1 MDTIVVTDGAFDFK
15 DDLIDSF
22 YAPEYG
28 YDNNGSLTY
37 DANKGVS
44 WINYDQWGNP
54 IRVQFTDHS
63 ITEHVY
69 AADGRRLKTIHRTS
83 IPQSPSLGI
92 GVTASLTSSQT
103 QAIDSLDYVGNF
115 IYEKGVLKRYMF
127 DDGYL
132 KLYTNTFSPRFF
144 IKDHLG
150 NNRIVTDGSG
160 NIQQNT
166 NYYPYGGMTSIST
179 GQGEQQFKYN
189 GKEYDPMHGLNEY
202 DYGARQYDP
211 AIGKFTTMDPL
222 CEKYYHIS
230 PYAYCAGNPV
240 NAVDPDGRNPIY
252 DKNGIFLGTDD
263 LGLQGLYYV
272 MDEKKFTQGMSHF
285 VVEKYGIIEGIPNDI
300 KEKINRHYKELPKR
314 PDYDGYLT
322 LEEANDW
329 YRKGTGEP
337 IFVSLEKIDL
347 SGILSLGEDFVG
359 QVKTFNLLINSGS
372 LNDGLVFGSITL
384 KRYSNHSVRAYS
396 DNYGFE
402 MHNPLNPLNWPRNIE
417 TIIGKS
423 VAGNGK
429 PFEINIYGS
438 KKLTPILP
446 WIK

>member
-1 MDTIVVTDGAFDFK
+1 M
-15 DDLIDSF
+15 DDLINS
-22 YAPEYG
+22 YSAPEYW
-28 YDNNGSLTY
+28 YNSNGALSY

-44 WINYDQWGNP
+44 WIDYDQLGNP

-69 AADGRRLKTIHRTS
+69 TADGRRLKTIHRTS
-83 IPQSPSLGI
+83 VPQSNPLGI
-92 GVTASLTSSQT
+92 GVTASLTPAQT
-103 QAIDSLDYVGNF
+103 QSIDSIDYVGSF
-115 IYEKGVLKRYMF
+115 IYEKGQLKRYMF

-230 PYAYCAGNPV
+230 PYAYCGGNPV
-240 NAVDPDGRNPIY
+240 NAVDVDGKDIWDIDECGNIVCIRQNTDMDKINIVRLQEDNSYKTMIDRYGNEKSVTFAYGTIKHSTGKTDKGVAY
-252 DKNGIFLGTDD
+252 DIFKIKGDENGMETFKLLAMTCNVEFSLCQTGPKGSGDNYITTSRDENGSHDGGHHEVGMGHLLGT
-263 LGLQGLYYV
+263 
-272 MDEKKFTQGMSHF
+272 KFKNQSFRLH
-285 VVEKYGIIEGIPNDI
+285 
-300 KEKINRHYKELPKR
+300 
-314 PDYDGYLT
+314 
-322 LEEANDW
+322 
-329 YRKGTGEP
+329 
-337 IFVSLEKIDL
+337 
-347 SGILSLGEDFVG
+347 
-359 QVKTFNLLINSGS
+359 
-372 LNDGLVFGSITL
+372 
-384 KRYSNHSVRAYS
+384 
-396 DNYGFE
+396 
-402 MHNPLNPLNWPRNIE
+402 MHNHPDESCAPSDKDLHMAETYKNYCDNFRLFLKVYGMGPL
-417 TIIGKS
+417 
-423 VAGNGK
+423 
-429 PFEINIYGS
+429 EIPYNSTTKDSDLKVYKRKFNEIRDAQ
-438 KKLTPILP
+438 
-446 WIK
+446 